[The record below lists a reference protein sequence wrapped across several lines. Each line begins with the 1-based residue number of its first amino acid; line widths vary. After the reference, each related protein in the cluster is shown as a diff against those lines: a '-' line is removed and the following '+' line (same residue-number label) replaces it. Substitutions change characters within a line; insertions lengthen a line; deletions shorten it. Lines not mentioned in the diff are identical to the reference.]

1 MYRVR
6 TASALGGIDGPRN
19 YWKRTIMKEL
29 RTMPAACAALIA
41 AISLMATASAQD
53 AETFTIR
60 IGTAYP
66 GIESMPVYVAR
77 QNGYFREE
85 HLSVD
90 LTYLATG
97 DKIAFALLGGSV
109 DITRYT
115 PDWFIR
121 AVEKGGSKLMLVLG
135 SGNSLIF
142 SLLVPNAVK
151 GYADLK
157 GGRIGVSAIAA
168 ADTSVI
174 IKMFAAHGLVKGSY
188 SLIQA
193 GSSPE
198 RAAALRAGS
207 LAATLITPPH
217 DQRIIDEGG
226 FKRLDR
232 STDVIPRYAWG
243 SEAVR
248 EEWASANAPK
258 LVAYIRAWIKGFRF
272 LHDPGNKEAVIQ
284 LLAREAKIDE
294 HYARGMYDL
303 YYGPDAVPVEKDGKP
318 DLVGYQVML
327 NDMVDRGMIGA
338 PAPSPEKFVDWTYW
352 EKAKSALN

>member
-1 MYRVR
+1 MRGMR
-6 TASALGGIDGPRN
+6 KANAFRASDVPSGRRPV
-19 YWKRTIMKEL
+19 MKEL
-29 RTMPAACAALIA
+29 RAQLA
-41 AISLMATASAQD
+41 AICGALLAATSVFAPAGARD
-53 AETFTIR
+53 PETFTIR

-77 QNGYFREE
+77 QNGYFRDE
-85 HLSVD
+85 HLSID

-109 DITRYT
+109 NIARYT

-121 AVEKGGSKLMLVLG
+121 AVEKGGSRLKLVLG

-142 SLLVPNAVK
+142 SLLVPNTVK

-168 ADTSVI
+168 ADTSII
-174 IKMFAAHGLVKGSY
+174 IKMFAAHGLSKGSY

-226 FKRLDR
+226 FNRLDR

-243 SEAVR
+243 AEAVR

-258 LVAYIRAWIKGFRF
+258 LVGYIRAWIKAFRF
-272 LHDPGNKEAVIQ
+272 LRDPGNKEAVIQ
-284 LLAREAKIDE
+284 LLAREARIDD

-303 YYGPDAVPVEKDGKP
+303 YYGPDAITVEKDGKP

-327 NDMVDRGMIGA
+327 NDMIDRGMIGA
-338 PAPSPEKFVDWTYW
+338 PAPSPDKFVDWTYW
-352 EKAKSALN
+352 EKAQITLN